1 MRHNIG
7 HSSPVYFFREH
18 PLFWSLFSRI
28 SIETKSDEETKDVI
42 IQLSQ
47 RDSRSLLMDNKETLI
62 IGFTVLKV
70 EFNRKY
76 RLHQFSEEQI
86 VNKSDYIKSK
96 HIFLRA
102 NLPRGRYV
110 IVVTTFEPGQST
122 DFLLRVFTEE
132 DPDLKCL
139 TKDVPTLKWYQF
151 WQSPPKIVTRL
162 TIKSASGLEKRD
174 IFGSKYSPTR
184 DLSRDNWIKEF
195 IKWK

>member
-1 MRHNIG
+1 MTLYTYLINWIFSAETIQGRKLEGVPKRSRLGYTVYYAGSEQKIKIREIKFSKILIVFLEISFPWFWLYVQILHDIVC
-7 HSSPVYFFREH
+7 SPVFIGH
-18 PLFWSLFSRI
+18 PLFWLLFSRI

-96 HIFLRA
+96 VGH
-102 NLPRGRYV
+102 
-110 IVVTTFEPGQST
+110 
-122 DFLLRVFTEE
+122 
-132 DPDLKCL
+132 
-139 TKDVPTLKWYQF
+139 
-151 WQSPPKIVTRL
+151 
-162 TIKSASGLEKRD
+162 
-174 IFGSKYSPTR
+174 
-184 DLSRDNWIKEF
+184 
-195 IKWK
+195 

>member
-1 MRHNIG
+1 M
-7 HSSPVYFFREH
+7 
-18 PLFWSLFSRI
+18 
-28 SIETKSDEETKDVI
+28 
-42 IQLSQ
+42 
-47 RDSRSLLMDNKETLI
+47 
-62 IGFTVLKV
+62 
-70 EFNRKY
+70 
-76 RLHQFSEEQI
+76 
-86 VNKSDYIKSK
+86 K

-174 IFGSKYSPTR
+174 IFGSKYSLTLMFYSLDKLKPKTKTKIFFVGVNENF
-184 DLSRDNWIKEF
+184 LKHFE
-195 IKWK
+195 